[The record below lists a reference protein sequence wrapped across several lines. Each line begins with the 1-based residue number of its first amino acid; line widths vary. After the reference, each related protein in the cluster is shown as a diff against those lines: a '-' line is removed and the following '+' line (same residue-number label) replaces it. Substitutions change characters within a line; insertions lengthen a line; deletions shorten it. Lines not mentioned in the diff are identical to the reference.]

1 VLPGGD
7 VPKATYKW
15 PAVVFG
21 PRFGA
26 AFDLTGEQKLVLR
39 GGVGLFYDRP
49 SSTTISGGVNNPPTS
64 RTVTAQFGQ
73 LQSLGIGGFSINGAP
88 SLAAVAY
95 DAKVPSS
102 TQWNVGMQF
111 ALPWSVGIDA
121 SYVGQHSFNTF
132 QTVNINTVDFGEA
145 FLAENQDPT
154 LAASTTPGATAA
166 VTNLLRPIVG
176 YGDINLQWDRG
187 WRTYHSIQL
196 AANRRFANGVSF
208 GFTDT
213 IGLYDRQQSGVRLQ
227 HSPDGSYSIRQ
238 DQAEADRLLGQNNP
252 IRHTMR
258 ANFVWDLP
266 DIKASGAG
274 LRAVGVIVNDWQLS
288 GIWSGT
294 TGAAYTVGFSYQ
306 NGGGNV
312 NLTGSPNYGA
322 RIRVVGDPGSG
333 CSSDPLRQ
341 FNAAAFQGPLTN
353 SVGLE
358 SGNSYLHGCFQS
370 ALDLAI
376 ARNIRLGGARNLQ
389 LRLDM
394 FNAPNQAIITGR
406 NTTINLSSPADPV
419 TATNLPYD
427 ANGNVIDSRSRPRG
441 AGFGVANA
449 YQNPRNLQAQIRFS
463 F

>member
-1 VLPGGD
+1 
-7 VPKATYKW
+7 
-15 PAVVFG
+15 
-21 PRFGA
+21 
-26 AFDLTGEQKLVLR
+26 
-39 GGVGLFYDRP
+39 
-49 SSTTISGGVNNPPTS
+49 
-64 RTVTAQFGQ
+64 
-73 LQSLGIGGFSINGAP
+73 
-88 SLAAVAY
+88 
-95 DAKVPSS
+95 
-102 TQWNVGMQF
+102 MQF

-132 QTVNINTVDFGEA
+132 QTVNINMVDFGNA
-145 FLAENQDPT
+145 FLPENQDPT
-154 LAASTTPGATAA
+154 LATSTTPGATAVA
-166 VTNLLRPIVG
+166 TNLLRPIVG

-213 IGLYDRQQSGVRLQ
+213 IGLYDRQQAGVRLQ
-227 HSPDGSYSIRQ
+227 HNPDGSYFIRQ
-238 DQAEADRLLGQNNP
+238 DQAQADQLLGQNNP

-266 DIKASGAG
+266 DLHSSGDV
-274 LRAVGVIVNDWQLS
+274 LKAVGLLVNDWQLS

-306 NGGGNV
+306 NGGSNV

-322 RIRVVGDPGSG
+322 RIRIVGDPGAG

-341 FNAAAFQGPLTN
+341 FNTAAFQGPLTG

-389 LRLDM
+389 LRVDM

-406 NTTINLSSPADPV
+406 NTTINLSSPSDPV
-419 TATNLPYD
+419 TATNLPFD
-427 ANGNVIDSRSRPRG
+427 ASGNVIASRSLPRN

-449 YQNPRNLQAQIRFS
+449 YQNPRTVQAQIRFS

>member
-1 VLPGGD
+1 
-7 VPKATYKW
+7 
-15 PAVVFG
+15 
-21 PRFGA
+21 
-26 AFDLTGEQKLVLR
+26 
-39 GGVGLFYDRP
+39 
-49 SSTTISGGVNNPPTS
+49 
-64 RTVTAQFGQ
+64 
-73 LQSLGIGGFSINGAP
+73 
-88 SLAAVAY
+88 
-95 DAKVPSS
+95 
-102 TQWNVGMQF
+102 
-111 ALPWSVGIDA
+111 
-121 SYVGQHSFNTF
+121 
-132 QTVNINTVDFGEA
+132 
-145 FLAENQDPT
+145 
-154 LAASTTPGATAA
+154 
-166 VTNLLRPIVG
+166 
-176 YGDINLQWDRG
+176 
-187 WRTYHSIQL
+187 
-196 AANRRFANGVSF
+196 
-208 GFTDT
+208 
-213 IGLYDRQQSGVRLQ
+213 
-227 HSPDGSYSIRQ
+227 
-238 DQAEADRLLGQNNP
+238 
-252 IRHTMR
+252 
-258 ANFVWDLP
+258 
-266 DIKASGAG
+266 
-274 LRAVGVIVNDWQLS
+274 VIVNDWQLS

-376 ARNIRLGGARNLQ
+376 ARNIPLGGARNLQ